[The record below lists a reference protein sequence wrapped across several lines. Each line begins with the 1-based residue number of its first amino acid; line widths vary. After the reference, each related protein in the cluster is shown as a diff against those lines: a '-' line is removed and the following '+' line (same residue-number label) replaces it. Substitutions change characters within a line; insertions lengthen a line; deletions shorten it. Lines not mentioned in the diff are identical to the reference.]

1 MVASITH
8 ALTSNRHADLTLI
21 LLNLVEFMEHEERPL
36 PIDNSLLGRV
46 AEQANAY
53 AKALHY
59 KEVEYFTQVSPELV
73 ESLVSI
79 STRLQLHDVA
89 WAILKTNTVAE
100 ELKLDRWYERLGRW
114 QEALDAYDRKLEDNP
129 ESQETLIGRMRC
141 LHALGEWKSLNAAV
155 ENNWSEFS
163 HDLKREVAPLA
174 SAASFAL
181 SQWDMMEEHVSVMSS
196 DLPDRS
202 FYRAILAVHRNQFQK
217 AHSAIAKARDA
228 LQTDIAGLEDYTRAY
243 ESVILHPWF
252 FYWIT
257 LFHRSLI
264 RVQLLSE
271 LEEIIDYKK
280 NFDQPHRREI
290 MKKTWSKRCDNLF
303 LKSSINL

>member
-1 MVASITH
+1 
-8 ALTSNRHADLTLI
+8 LI

-36 PIDNSLLGRV
+36 PIDNSILGRV
-46 AEQANAY
+46 AEQANTY
-53 AKALHY
+53 ATALHY

-114 QEALDAYDRKLEDNP
+114 QEALNAYDRKLEDYP
-129 ESQETLIGRMRC
+129 DSQETLTGRMRC
-141 LHALGEWKSLNAAV
+141 LHALGEWDLLNRAV
-155 ENNWSEFS
+155 EDNWPEFH
-163 HDLKREVAPLA
+163 HDLRKEVAPLA

-181 SQWDMMEEHVSVMSS
+181 KQWDMMEEHVAAMSP

-217 AHSAIAKARDA
+217 AHSAIAHARDA
-228 LQTDIAGLEDYTRAY
+228 LQSDIAGLEDYTRVY
-243 ESVILHPWF
+243 EFVTSF
-252 FYWIT
+252 
-257 LFHRSLI
+257 
-264 RVQLLSE
+264 
-271 LEEIIDYKK
+271 
-280 NFDQPHRREI
+280 
-290 MKKTWSKRCDNLF
+290 C
-303 LKSSINL
+303 